1 MYHHQ
6 SQTVHRDGRSLGD
19 VSADQV
25 ADAVVGVVGGR
36 EGEAKLGHPDED
48 GADGQRADHVQV
60 VRITSW

>member
-6 SQTVHRDGRSLGD
+6 SQT
-19 VSADQV
+19 ADQV

-36 EGEAKLGHPDED
+36 EGEAKLGQPDED

-60 VRITSW
+60 VKITSR